1 MIRRSAERLLFTFK
15 FSNKSCRIK
24 EKEGIYM
31 PSTKG
36 IIHAT
41 FSDKKIEERRKAL
54 LEQMKEDEDK
64 AFMEQ
69 FHEAQSRMK
78 DTIKEIFQ

>member
-1 MIRRSAERLLFTFK
+1 MLNT
-15 FSNKSCRIK
+15 K
-24 EKEGIYM
+24 E
-31 PSTKG
+31 

-41 FSDKKIEERRKAL
+41 FSDKEIEERRKAL
-54 LEQMKEDEDK
+54 LEQMKEDENK

>member
-1 MIRRSAERLLFTFK
+1 
-15 FSNKSCRIK
+15 
-24 EKEGIYM
+24 M

-36 IIHAT
+36 IIKAT
-41 FSDKKIEERRKAL
+41 FSDKEIEEHRKAL